1 MHFLHKPRIDYNV
14 RPVVQ
19 AQRRIP
25 LALLEKV
32 EAEIRRM
39 HESDV
44 LEPIDSSRWVSNMV
58 VVPKANG
65 DVRICCD
72 LSDLNKAV
80 IPDRYLL
87 PTIDELSKFFSGATV
102 FSKVDLKWGY
112 LQVLLHPSVRHL
124 TAMITPLGLFQW
136 KRLPFVLSSAP
147 SYFQMVMSI
156 VTKGIAGVKHLI
168 DDIIVCER
176 NRSEHDQR
184 FDALCRRLHSYRV
197 IINEEKSIFGAPAVD
212 FVGHTVSSAG
222 VQPLQSNIDGILKL
236 EIPDT
241 CKNVRSFVGY
251 ANFYRKFI
259 PHFSHI
265 VEPLLNLTRKDA
277 EFQWGASEQQAFNQL
292 KEKLMST
299 EVLAHFNPDWPTI
312 VTTDASGVAL
322 GAVLF

>member
-1 MHFLHKPRIDYNV
+1 VENSLGVRHGSFGNSETQHGSLSRHALSNGSLTEVKLLTSGSNFDKGNFGQLESLGTRGSLGTRSGLGTRGSLGTRSSLGNSEHFGNNQNQRVLHPILLRYPSIRVADSSKFIKHFLHKPRIDYNV

-80 IPDRYLL
+80 IYDRYPL

-112 LQVLLHPSVRHL
+112 LQVLLHSFVCHL
-124 TAMITPLGLFQW
+124 TAIITPLGLF
-136 KRLPFVLSSAP
+136 
-147 SYFQMVMSI
+147 
-156 VTKGIAGVKHLI
+156 
-168 DDIIVCER
+168 
-176 NRSEHDQR
+176 
-184 FDALCRRLHSYRV
+184 
-197 IINEEKSIFGAPAVD
+197 
-212 FVGHTVSSAG
+212 
-222 VQPLQSNIDGILKL
+222 
-236 EIPDT
+236 
-241 CKNVRSFVGY
+241 
-251 ANFYRKFI
+251 
-259 PHFSHI
+259 
-265 VEPLLNLTRKDA
+265 
-277 EFQWGASEQQAFNQL
+277 
-292 KEKLMST
+292 
-299 EVLAHFNPDWPTI
+299 
-312 VTTDASGVAL
+312 
-322 GAVLF
+322 